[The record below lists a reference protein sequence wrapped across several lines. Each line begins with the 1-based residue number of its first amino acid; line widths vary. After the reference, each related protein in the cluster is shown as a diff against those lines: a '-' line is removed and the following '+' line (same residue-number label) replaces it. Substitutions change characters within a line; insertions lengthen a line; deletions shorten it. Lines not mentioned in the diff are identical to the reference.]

1 MDVAM
6 NRVLPAL
13 LDIVEKNI
21 LQRFRFG
28 ILSLWAYNLVKQ
40 VMLPI
45 LACIFC
51 ITNNLKLAST

>member
-1 MDVAM
+1 M